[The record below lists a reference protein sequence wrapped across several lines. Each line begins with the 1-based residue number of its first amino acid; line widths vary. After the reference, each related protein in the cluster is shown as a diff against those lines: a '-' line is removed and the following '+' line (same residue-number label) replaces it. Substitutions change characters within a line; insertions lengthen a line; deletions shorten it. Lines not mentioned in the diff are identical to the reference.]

1 MARQVTKALGNRY
14 CQARLRA
21 AKYNPDFATRRT
33 AADQLPGVE
42 EDTLKKYELGLTK
55 VPNTVVALMV
65 DAYNAPELKE
75 WYCCNECPLGYDCRE
90 IEEMPSERAVIR
102 LYKQTKEM
110 SAALEELMAIL
121 QDGEIDREER
131 EMIPDIRDDLIEMKR
146 RITENIAVLDKEAP
160 RKEAHNGKKCSS

>member
-33 AADQLPGVE
+33 AAEQLPGVE

-75 WYCCNECPLGYDCRE
+75 WYCCNECPLGYSRVQ
-90 IEEMPSERAVIR
+90 RAHDR
-102 LYKQTKEM
+102 LLYK
-110 SAALEELMAIL
+110 
-121 QDGEIDREER
+121 
-131 EMIPDIRDDLIEMKR
+131 R
-146 RITENIAVLDKEAP
+146 RS
-160 RKEAHNGKKCSS
+160 GKGKGVSGHIN